1 MEMVGAGAGGAENSR
16 VQGSREI
23 RLLHVY
29 HMPDAVFGAFHLV
42 SSLLL
47 TRTLGGAVIDTIH
60 ADEETSGNRQRG
72 RNPRPH
78 PDKKQLPT

>member
-47 TRTLGGAVIDTIH
+47 TRTLWVHQIIPL
-60 ADEETSGNRQRG
+60 DEEGGPGNRS
-72 RNPRPH
+72 
-78 PDKKQLPT
+78 T